1 MDKWKQYSQEEAL
14 INSLVNN
21 FSDFDITN
29 AKLDELNKWKTHTV
43 YDAVDNCNE
52 KFIDLRWDFSE
63 KYINGE
69 LNVEAWLAKGFQ
81 EDNSDILS
89 NSPTCSKESMRLV
102 LNIITSSKWL
112 WWSIDIKSAFFQ
124 NKNIDRV
131 VYIKPPKEADCQDTT
146 LWKLNTTIYGPYEA
160 SRSWY
165 FNVKKELIGLV
176 AIVCKS
182 DLAVFVRHNQ
192 SKVNRLLCTNVDDFL
207 FKGTELFLTKLI
219 NPIKRVFTNGSEHC
233 AAFKYFGLNISLFR
247 KS

>member
-43 YDAVDNCNE
+43 YDVVDNCNE

-69 LNVEAWLAKGFQ
+69 LNVEAWPAKGFQ

-112 WWSIDIKSAFFQ
+112 
-124 NKNIDRV
+124 
-131 VYIKPPKEADCQDTT
+131 
-146 LWKLNTTIYGPYEA
+146 
-160 SRSWY
+160 
-165 FNVKKELIGLV
+165 
-176 AIVCKS
+176 
-182 DLAVFVRHNQ
+182 
-192 SKVNRLLCTNVDDFL
+192 
-207 FKGTELFLTKLI
+207 
-219 NPIKRVFTNGSEHC
+219 
-233 AAFKYFGLNISLFR
+233 
-247 KS
+247 